1 MQGQKIALQLS
12 KVLSFPAAATAAF
25 NCQKAG
31 KQQIRKVL
39 SENRDKENRDK
50 TSIWQEAM

>member
-1 MQGQKIALQLS
+1 MIFARIKIALQLS
-12 KVLSFPAAATAAF
+12 KVLSFPAAATAEF

-31 KQQIRKVL
+31 KQQFRKVL
-39 SENRDKENRDK
+39 SENRDK